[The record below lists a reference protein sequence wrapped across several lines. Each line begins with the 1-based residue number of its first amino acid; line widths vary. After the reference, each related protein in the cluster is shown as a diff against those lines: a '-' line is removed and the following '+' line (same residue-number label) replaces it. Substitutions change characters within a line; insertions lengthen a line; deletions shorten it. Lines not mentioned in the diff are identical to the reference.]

1 MPVPGGGL
9 DKPTDR
15 NQWSWVFLKDL
26 KKTLLLTENPQKI
39 LSEKQNPKK
48 YPQKHCSFRET
59 QALCDNNGTHDY

>member
-15 NQWSWVFLKDL
+15 NQWGWVFLKDP
-26 KKTLLLTENPQKI
+26 KNI
-39 LSEKQNPKK
+39 LSEKQDPEK

-59 QALCDNNGTHDY
+59 QASCDNNRDP